1 MREMRE
7 RHREREKIASAQERE
22 RLSKYC
28 RGYGGMPRNTCS
40 AYNNN
45 NKKKEKKEIKGGT
58 KIHREP
64 KWCGRE
70 SSKVALSPWQWSAK
84 EKIPGNEAKKKHST
98 HTGVLCAGLCR
109 SMAMQ
114 YL

>member
-1 MREMRE
+1 MQRIQQQQ
-7 RHREREKIASAQERE
+7 EKGKGR
-22 RLSKYC
+22 
-28 RGYGGMPRNTCS
+28 
-40 AYNNN
+40 
-45 NKKKEKKEIKGGT
+45 KKRRGT

-84 EKIPGNEAKKKHST
+84 ENIPGNEAKKKHT
-98 HTGVLCAGLCR
+98 LVCAVCR